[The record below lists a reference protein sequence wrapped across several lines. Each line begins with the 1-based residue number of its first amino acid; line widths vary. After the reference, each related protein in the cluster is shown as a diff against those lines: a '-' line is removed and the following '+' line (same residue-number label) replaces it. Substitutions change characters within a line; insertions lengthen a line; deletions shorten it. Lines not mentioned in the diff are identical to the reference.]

1 MIMSF
6 ATDIRDELLALK
18 MWDTNS
24 SMPQDEQIAKL
35 SIREEFIKSG
45 FMSDPNKEYHL
56 EVLFKTKKKAEEY
69 NELLKRFNIQAKITK
84 KGNGYIIYIKD
95 GEVIAEFLAFLGA
108 NNAVLRFEEIRVL
121 KDARNNVNR
130 IVNCETAN
138 LNKTLETAKLQID
151 NIKYLKEHKKFETL
165 PESLKEVAS
174 LRLKNPD
181 LSYEEIGKMLKEPM
195 SKSCVSHRLNKIN
208 KIVKELK
215 IGKI

>member
-1 MIMSF
+1 MSF
-6 ATDIRDELLALK
+6 ATDVKDELLELK
-18 MWDTNS
+18 MWDANS
-24 SMPQDEQIAKL
+24 SLPQEEQIAKL
-35 SIREEFIKSG
+35 LIREEFIKSG

-56 EVLFKTKKKAEEY
+56 EVLFKTKKKADEY
-69 NELLKRFNIQAKITK
+69 NVLLKKFNIQGKITK
-84 KGNGYIIYIKD
+84 KGNGYITYIKD
-95 GEVIAEFLAFLGA
+95 GEAIAEFLAFIGA

-151 NIKYLKEHKKFETL
+151 NIKYLKEHKKFDTL
-165 PESLKEVAS
+165 SDNLKEVAT
-174 LRLKNPD
+174 LRIKNPD

-208 KIVKELK
+208 RIVEELK
-215 IGKI
+215 KEK

>member
-1 MIMSF
+1 MSF
-6 ATDIRDELLALK
+6 ATDVRDELLELK
-18 MWDTNS
+18 MWDANS
-24 SMPQDEQIAKL
+24 SMPQDEQIARL

-45 FMSDPNKEYHL
+45 FMCDPNKEYHL
-56 EVLFKTKKKAEEY
+56 EISFKTKKKADEY

-84 KGNGYIIYIKD
+84 KGKGYITYIKD
-95 GEVIAEFLAFLGA
+95 SEEIVEFLAIIGA

-138 LNKTLETAKLQID
+138 LNKTLETAKMQID
-151 NIKYLKEHKKFETL
+151 NIKYLKKHKKFEKL
-165 PESLKEVAS
+165 PDNLKEVAT

-208 KIVKELK
+208 KIVEELK
-215 IGKI
+215 TNK